1 MKITTIYGLTLLFI
15 CLCHPALAVD
25 VSNRPGDSILG
36 GHAGFSSVSLAK
48 NQDRIESIQVALR
61 GSYFFA
67 EKGTLGGGLVYD
79 RVAQENT
86 TITAQRYLVELTL
99 VPIPDA
105 NVSPFIRIG
114 GGYSKWEWDTGTV
127 NPAFNDAIT
136 GEGALG
142 FFAFVNDYFAV
153 VVDATYFYDN
163 YNKTER
169 NDADNNVTA
178 SIGFVGFLR

>member
-1 MKITTIYGLTLLFI
+1 MKITTVCGLALLFI
-15 CLCHPALAVD
+15 CMCLPALAVE
-25 VSNRPGDSILG
+25 VSNRPGDTILG
-36 GHAGFSSVSLAK
+36 GHAGFSSVRLDK
-48 NQDRIESIQVALR
+48 DQDRIESLQVALR
-61 GSYFFA
+61 GSYFVA
-67 EKGTLGGGLVYD
+67 EKWTLGGGLVFD
-79 RVAQENT
+79 RVAQDNT
-86 TITAQRYLVELTL
+86 TITTQRYLAELTL

-127 NPAFNDAIT
+127 APALNDAMT

-142 FFAFVNDYFAV
+142 FFAFINDYFAV

-163 YNKTER
+163 FDK
-169 NDADNNVTA
+169 NDADNNITA

>member
-1 MKITTIYGLTLLFI
+1 MKITTICGLTLLFI
-15 CLCHPALAVD
+15 CMCIPARAVD

-36 GHAGFSSVSLAK
+36 GHAGFSSVRLDK
-48 NQDRIESIQVALR
+48 DQERIESLQIALR
-61 GSYFFA
+61 GSYFVA
-67 EKGTLGGGLVYD
+67 EKWALGGGLVYD

-86 TITAQRYLVELTL
+86 TITTQRYLVELLL

-127 NPAFNDAIT
+127 DSALNDAIT

-142 FFAFVNDYFAV
+142 FFAFINDYFAV

-163 YNKTER
+163 YDKTDR
-169 NDADNNVTA
+169 NDADNNITA